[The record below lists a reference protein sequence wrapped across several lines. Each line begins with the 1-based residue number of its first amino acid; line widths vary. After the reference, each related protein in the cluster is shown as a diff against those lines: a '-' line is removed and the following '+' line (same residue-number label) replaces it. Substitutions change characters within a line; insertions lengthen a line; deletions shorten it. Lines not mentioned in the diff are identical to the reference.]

1 MSAPDWRAALRERL
15 QDSALT
21 FDAPLRRAVTLR
33 VGGPADALVELE
45 SERDL
50 VALFDLASERRL
62 PVHVLG
68 RGSNVLVRDE
78 GLRGVVLRMGRAFR
92 TLRVEAPE
100 DPAASGLAEAGAGL
114 PNGSFVER
122 CREHGLGGMEFL
134 VAIPG
139 SIGGAIA
146 MNAGAHDGET
156 AAFLQRVRFF
166 EAGAGVRTV
175 DADAF
180 AFGYRRSPL
189 RANEGRLVLGGTF
202 RLQRLP
208 DAEIC
213 ARRDRFQQWRREHQP
228 REFPNCGSVFKNPP
242 GDFAARLI
250 DAAGLKG
257 RRLGGAQ
264 VSEMHANFIVNRGD
278 ATAADILALVDVIRE
293 TVHSR
298 TGISLELEMQVFPLP
313 PREPRAA
320 AS

>member
-1 MSAPDWRAALRERL
+1 MSAADWRALLRERL
-15 QDSALT
+15 QDSPVA

-50 VALFDLASERRL
+50 LAACELAAEREL

-78 GLRGVVLRMGRAFR
+78 GLRGVVLRLGQAFR
-92 TLRVEAPE
+92 ALRVDVATCR
-100 DPAASGLAEAGAGL
+100 AEAGAGL
-114 PNGSFVER
+114 ANASFVEG

-156 AAFLQRVRFF
+156 AAYLEQVRFY
-166 EAGAGVRTV
+166 EAGGGVHS
-175 DADAF
+175 ADAQSF
-180 AFGYRRSPL
+180 AFAYRHSAL

-202 RLQRLP
+202 RLRSMP
-208 DAEIC
+208 DAEIRE
-213 ARRDRFQQWRREHQP
+213 RRDRIQQWRREHQP

-257 RRLGGAQ
+257 RQMGGAQ
-264 VSEMHANFIVNRGD
+264 VSEKHANFIVNRGD
-278 ATAADILALVDVIRE
+278 ATAADVLALVDVIRD

-313 PREPRAA
+313 AREPRAA
-320 AS
+320 AAS